1 MQGQKGGDGVA
12 TPHVIGLAVV
22 SILSIRCDRHVIDLG
37 AFGVSLALIHILPL
51 RCTHLAGKLCA
62 AGALPD
68 KLPRLCTLMHL
79 DGYSLSGWWRQ
90 IGAKSCK
97 PASIRGAGKGY

>member
-1 MQGQKGGDGVA
+1 M
-12 TPHVIGLAVV
+12 IGLAVV

-37 AFGVSLALIHILPL
+37 AFCVSLALIHILPL

-68 KLPRLCTLMHL
+68 KIPRLCTLMHL
-79 DGYSLSGWWRQ
+79 DGYSLSGG
-90 IGAKSCK
+90 GAKLV
-97 PASIRGAGKGY
+97 PRAASLPQGVPGKGIREEGVGGKRGKG